1 MKRYALLKTLVPV
14 LRESLVICNIGIPSQ
29 ELYAIEDRPNHFYML
44 GSMGLCTSIALGLS
58 LTTNKPV
65 VALEGDGSMLM
76 NLSTLATIGN
86 RGPNNLFPVIID
98 NGSYGST
105 GDQVS
110 YTSAATSL
118 AGIARAAGCER
129 VIECNGE
136 AAAGHLEGALNEDQS
151 TLIIAKVEAGNE
163 PVPVVPLHPIV
174 LRERFRACGSY

>member
-1 MKRYALLKTLVPV
+1 MKRYALLQTLVPV
-14 LRESLVICNIGIPSQ
+14 IRDSLVVCNIGIPSQ
-29 ELYAIEDRPNHFYML
+29 ELFAIEDRDNHFYML

-58 LTTNKPV
+58 LNTTKNV
-65 VALEGDGSMLM
+65 VALEGDGRMLM
-76 NLSTLATIGN
+76 ILGTVATIGY

-151 TLIIAKVEAGNE
+151 TLIIAKVESGNE

-174 LRERFRACGSY
+174 LRERFRACVSY

>member
-1 MKRYALLKTLVPV
+1 
-14 LRESLVICNIGIPSQ
+14 
-29 ELYAIEDRPNHFYML
+29 
-44 GSMGLCTSIALGLS
+44 
-58 LTTNKPV
+58 
-65 VALEGDGSMLM
+65 MLM
-76 NLSTLATIGN
+76 NLGTLATIGN

-129 VIECNGE
+129 VIECDGE

-151 TLIIAKVEAGNE
+151 TLIIAKVESGNE

-174 LRERFRACGSY
+174 LRERFRACVSY

>member
-1 MKRYALLKTLVPV
+1 MALTLPPPH
-14 LRESLVICNIGIPSQ
+14 IGG
-29 ELYAIEDRPNHFYML
+29 A
-44 GSMGLCTSIALGLS
+44 GA
-58 LTTNKPV
+58 
-65 VALEGDGSMLM
+65 GDGSMLM
-76 NLSTLATIGN
+76 NLGTLATIGN

-151 TLIIAKVEAGNE
+151 TLIIAKVESGNE

-174 LRERFRACGSY
+174 LRERFRACVSY